1 MFIERLED
9 GNEPTLPYSAE
20 TRHLH
25 YLRSLSHFVPLYNNP
40 SADETP
46 LTILNYCLPI
56 SCATAPL
63 KHSMYAVVDA
73 FK

>member
-9 GNEPTLPYSAE
+9 GTLPYSAE
-20 TRHLH
+20 THHLH

-56 SCATAPL
+56 SCTTAPL
-63 KHSMYAVVDA
+63 KHSMYAVVGA